1 MTEKKETLLRCWVQN
16 TEHLKPSSLIFQVTD
31 LNYGIIIKR
40 SHRGSDRKGM
50 SIYTFVN
57 NFPEAGK
64 KNRNIKIYFFLLFRG
79 KLKTIM

>member
-1 MTEKKETLLRCWVQN
+1 MTEKKEN
-16 TEHLKPSSLIFQVTD
+16 LKPSSLIFQVRD
-31 LNYGIIIKR
+31 FNYGIIIKR

-50 SIYTFVN
+50 SIYIFVS
-57 NFPEAGK
+57 NFPEAGN